1 MKSTVKLSF
10 NKKLP
15 ISLVDF
21 NFFRIFAPYKEEP
34 VPKTTSSSI

>member
-1 MKSTVKLSF
+1 MKSTARLSF

-21 NFFRIFAPYKEEP
+21 IFFRIFAPYKEEL
-34 VPKTTSSSI
+34 VPKTISSFY